1 MFDAGLQEL
10 LLIMVIALL
19 VVGPNRLPGLARKAG
34 MWVGKARH
42 YVAGVRQDIEKE
54 LQADELRDMMQKQ
67 EQEMQELRG
76 LLNKTRAETEG
87 SLEMVS
93 DYLVNSIDEQKEK
106 EQESSEQPPQLD
118 DQSQDN
124 ERKDPT

>member
-1 MFDAGLQEL
+1 MFDAGIQEL

-42 YVAGVRQDIEKE
+42 YVAGVRHDIEKE
-54 LQADELRDMMQKQ
+54 FQAEELRDMMQKQ

-76 LLNKTRAETEG
+76 LLDKTRGETES

-93 DYLVNSIDEQKEK
+93 DYLVKSMDEPKE
-106 EQESSEQPPQLD
+106 EEPAEQPAQLD

>member
-19 VVGPNRLPGLARKAG
+19 VVGPNRLPGLVRKAG
-34 MWVGKARH
+34 LWVGKARH
-42 YVAGVRQDIEKE
+42 YVAGVRHDIEKE
-54 LQADELRDMMQKQ
+54 FKADEIRDMMQKQ
-67 EQEMQELRG
+67 EQEMEELRG
-76 LLNKTRAETEG
+76 LLNKTRSETEG

-93 DYLVNSIDEQKEK
+93 DYLVNSIDEKKEEASP
-106 EQESSEQPPQLD
+106 EQSEQLE